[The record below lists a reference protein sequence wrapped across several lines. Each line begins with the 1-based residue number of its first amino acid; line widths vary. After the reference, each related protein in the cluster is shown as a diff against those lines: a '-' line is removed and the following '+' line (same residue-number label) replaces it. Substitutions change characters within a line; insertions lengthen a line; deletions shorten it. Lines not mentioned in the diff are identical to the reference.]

1 MDRAAALSERPST
14 QECDPM
20 PVITVCPECSAKM
33 KVSDNAVGKQ
43 IKCPK
48 CSQPFTVTVSPAAA
62 PAPAPAVAAPAPKPA
77 PVAMTPVA
85 PDPLEQLGGM
95 DSETERDKPADDA
108 DDLAPRRPK
117 VRRQSPADFMA
128 LLNYQAFITPTF
140 GIHVV
145 FVIGAGFYVYLGLKL
160 LYASLDIFKFSANAG
175 MEAMAYGLGLL
186 ILGPIVVR
194 VGCETIMAIFR
205 ILETLKEK
213 GP

>member
-1 MDRAAALSERPST
+1 
-14 QECDPM
+14 M

-48 CSQPFTVTVSPAAA
+48 CSQPFTVAASTATAAA
-62 PAPAPAVAAPAPKPA
+62 AKPQAAAVVPDAKPQVAAVAP
-77 PVAMTPVA
+77 TPIA

-95 DSETERDKPADDA
+95 ESEAEREKPADDP
-108 DDLAPRRPK
+108 DDVAPRRPK
-117 VRRQSPADFMA
+117 PRRQQPMDFMA

-145 FVIGAGFYVYLGLKL
+145 FVLGAVSFLYTGWKMTWLGINAFNIDAGGASILTLLGLVQM
-160 LYASLDIFKFSANAG
+160 IG
-175 MEAMAYGLGLL
+175 
-186 ILGPIVVR
+186 GPIMVR

-213 GP
+213 